1 MKCFAD
7 KAEDY
12 CSALK
17 EKECDGCP
25 FFKTVAQAK
34 KDRAKALQR
43 IESLDLETRTYIYDK
58 YFN

>member
-7 KAEDY
+7 KAENY

-17 EKECDGCP
+17 EKKCEGCQ
-25 FFKTVAQAK
+25 FYKTVEQAK
-34 KDRAKALQR
+34 RDRAKALQR

>member
-25 FFKTVAQAK
+25 FFKTVEQAK
-34 KDRAKALQR
+34 KDREKALLR
-43 IESLDLETRTYIYDK
+43 INSLDQETKTKIYDK
-58 YFN
+58 YF